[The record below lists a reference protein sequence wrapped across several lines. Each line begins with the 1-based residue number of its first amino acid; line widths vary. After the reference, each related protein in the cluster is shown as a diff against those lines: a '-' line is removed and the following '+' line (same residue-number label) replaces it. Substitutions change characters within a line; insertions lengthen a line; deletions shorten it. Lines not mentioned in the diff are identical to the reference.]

1 MRGQRGGR
9 YDAPMTLAKALLFP
23 AALQAAGTANS
34 PFEAVALLA
43 EVPPG
48 MMLRVTRDDV
58 DVLLAHT
65 DAGLAATSD
74 RCPHM
79 AAPLSV
85 GKLDGC
91 IVTCPLHRGSFD
103 LRTGESV
110 TFPTTGGL
118 DADGAYHPTWAPADQ
133 AAKPPLQASDP
144 KAQARALTRV
154 QRIRYLP
161 LRIRDD
167 VVEIAW
173 PA

>member
-1 MRGQRGGR
+1 M
-9 YDAPMTLAKALLFP
+9 P
-23 AALQAAGTANS
+23 
-34 PFEAVALLA
+34 
-43 EVPPG
+43 
-48 MMLRVTRDDV
+48 
-58 DVLLAHT
+58 
-65 DAGLAATSD
+65 GLAATVD

-85 GKLDGC
+85 GKLEGC
-91 IVTCPLHRGSFD
+91 IVSCPLHRGSFD
-103 LRTGESV
+103 LRTGEPV

-118 DADGAYHPTWAPADQ
+118 DADGVYHSTWAPADQ
-133 AAKPPLQASDP
+133 EAKPPLKPTDL

-161 LRIRDD
+161 LRIREG